1 MTATEQLAQQRNET
15 VLRLLRAGA
24 WVAIV
29 LASYLMASTVFSG
42 APAYPVDAWARPGAV
57 LLAAIIILFHR
68 HPLVVAHA
76 TTVSIACTIAVCLA
90 PAASAWFGRDFVGN
104 AALMTSTALAASA
117 LFPWGSGAQG
127 VLAAAILALIHAI
140 RGGNAADLSD
150 NADGLLNALTSSL
163 IVSVLIARRT
173 RRVFEAA
180 VIENLALRTAER
192 QIRELNAGLEATVAQ
207 RTGELENALADQR
220 SFARAVSHDI
230 RQPLRHI
237 DGYLRRCEEKAAE
250 RLGDEERDLF
260 SRAYGALARVGRM
273 IDSLLE
279 LSRLGLGAVRRNRID
294 VSALARDIAGELAAA
309 RRDRKVAVE
318 IDDGMVAEGD
328 PYLLRLLLFQL
339 LDNAWKFTRGRGDAQ
354 VRLGRSED
362 GSLFVADN
370 GVGFSMEHAH
380 KLFGTFER
388 LHGAEEFSGEG
399 IGLAAAARIVRHH
412 GGRIWAE
419 SEPGRGATFYFT
431 LEPDKTPLLSAD
443 DE

>member
-1 MTATEQLAQQRNET
+1 
-15 VLRLLRAGA
+15 
-24 WVAIV
+24 
-29 LASYLMASTVFSG
+29 
-42 APAYPVDAWARPGAV
+42 
-57 LLAAIIILFHR
+57 
-68 HPLVVAHA
+68 
-76 TTVSIACTIAVCLA
+76 
-90 PAASAWFGRDFVGN
+90 
-104 AALMTSTALAASA
+104 
-117 LFPWGSGAQG
+117 
-127 VLAAAILALIHAI
+127 LIHAI

-150 NADGLLNALTSSL
+150 NADGLLNALTGSL